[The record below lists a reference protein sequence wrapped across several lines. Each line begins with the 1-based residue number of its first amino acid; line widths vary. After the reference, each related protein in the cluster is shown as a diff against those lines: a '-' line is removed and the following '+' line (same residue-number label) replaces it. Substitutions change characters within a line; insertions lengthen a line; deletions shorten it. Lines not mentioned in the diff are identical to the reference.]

1 MDYYETLNVS
11 KDASHDDIK
20 KSYRT
25 LVKQYHPDKTGGDD
39 SMFKRLSEAYG
50 VLGDPDK
57 RRSHDTK
64 ESFGNVNSAWEDI
77 FSRYNFADAFDN
89 TFNQGARGHDVRVSL
104 NITVE
109 ECYEGTRRYIDVG
122 TGGFNIKI
130 PQGILNGSKLKV
142 KGRGQAHP
150 INSSAPNGDIIIT
163 INILPDADLIING
176 SDIYIDLYLDWIDIL
191 LGGEFE
197 IKTKVNRVKIK
208 VPTGSQE
215 SKILRVIGK
224 GMPLPDGDGYG
235 NLMVKL
241 RTNSINL
248 NNEQIELLKKIKES

>member
-1 MDYYETLNVS
+1 MDL
-11 KDASHDDIK
+11 I
-20 KSYRT
+20 
-25 LVKQYHPDKTGGDD
+25 L
-39 SMFKRLSEAYG
+39 
-50 VLGDPDK
+50 
-57 RRSHDTK
+57 
-64 ESFGNVNSAWEDI
+64 
-77 FSRYNFADAFDN
+77 
-89 TFNQGARGHDVRVSL
+89 
-104 NITVE
+104 
-109 ECYEGTRRYIDVG
+109 
-122 TGGFNIKI
+122 KI

-215 SKILRVIGK
+215 SKTLRVIGK